1 MNKPLFLII
10 LSFALF
16 AAQNAI
22 LMIPPLLVDIA
33 ADFDLSV
40 GVAGQLSAAT
50 FVGWGF
56 SSVLVGPLS
65 DSFGRR
71 PVALGGLT
79 LMAAAIVA
87 SAFAPNFAVFMA
99 LRVIT
104 GVGGGVLPA
113 NSIAAASD
121 VISPARRAQTI
132 GALAGISVL
141 SGAVSV
147 PALALLSDWRGWS
160 FAVLVSGLLVAAVS
174 LFTWLR
180 FPADRRE
187 RIRDFSFLSRYRSLL
202 ADGFFR
208 AAVVVNASHRI
219 AYWAIVNYLAAYL
232 ISAYGL
238 STGAV
243 ALPLFVASLCQ
254 VIGSFASGFVSQ
266 RRRRAVLIAA
276 ITGAGGLCG
285 LALFALPL
293 GLWPAV
299 AAASL
304 GAGLLS
310 VAFPALVVMTTERS
324 GANRA
329 TGVGLMAFTNQA
341 GGLGGAALSGLL
353 LTGGIGVGYP
363 GVGGLCLAVA
373 GVSALVS
380 AMFLRQPPRRDS

>member
-1 MNKPLFLII
+1 
-10 LSFALF
+10 
-16 AAQNAI
+16 
-22 LMIPPLLVDIA
+22 MIPPLLADIA
-33 ADFDLSV
+33 ADFELSV

-56 SSVLVGPLS
+56 SAVLVGPLS
-65 DSFGRR
+65 DTFGRR

-79 LMAAAIVA
+79 IMAAAIIA
-87 SAFAPNFAVFMA
+87 SAFAPNFVVFLLLRA
-99 LRVIT
+99 LT
-104 GVGGGVLPA
+104 GIGGGVLPA
-113 NSIAAASD
+113 NSVAAASD

-160 FAVLVSGLLVAAVS
+160 FAVLVSGLLVAAVAG
-174 LFTWLR
+174 LTWLR
-180 FPADRRE
+180 FPADNRE
-187 RIRDFSFLSRYRSLL
+187 RIRDFSFLSRYRALL
-202 ADGFFR
+202 SMGFFR

-232 ISAYGL
+232 ISAHGL

-243 ALPLFVASLCQ
+243 ALPLLIASLCQ
-254 VIGSFASGFVSQ
+254 VMGSFSAGFVSQ
-266 RRRRAVLIAA
+266 RRRRAVLVAV
-276 ITGAGGLCG
+276 ITGGGGLCG
-285 LALFALPL
+285 LALFTLPL

-299 AAASL
+299 AVASL

-329 TGVGLMAFTNQA
+329 TGIGLMAFTNQA

-353 LTGGIGVGYP
+353 LTSGIGVGYP
-363 GVGGLCLAVA
+363 GIGWLCLAA
-373 GVSALVS
+373 TGVSAVVS
-380 AMFLRQPPRRDS
+380 VAFLRQPRRRDGPTPE